1 MSASKEINQPARR
14 GLKFLTAGTPPTTGG
29 NGNDFTQSRC
39 VPEPIGSARPVRRLC
54 GRSRVLRP
62 PHFSDVGW
70 TDITATT
77 QMANQILTALG
88 YKPNITVLSL
98 AVTFQSLQN
107 GDIDVFLGNWM
118 PLQEP
123 SQTPLVKAGKIDI
136 AANNLTDARI
146 GFATS
151 KAAYDSGLKTY
162 ADIAKFKDQLD
173 GKLYG
178 IEPGSGANGTISKMI
193 ADNTFGLTGFKL
205 VESSEQAMLAET
217 AHRIKEGKPVVFFGW
232 QPHPMN
238 VDLPMVYLSKGNDV
252 FGPND
257 GGATV
262 VTLTRAGY
270 AKECPNV
277 QRLLSNLTFDSAIEN
292 RLMSDILDQGMQPDA
307 AVRAWIK
314 ANPAALTKWL
324 DGVTTIDG
332 KPGLEAVKS
341 GLGI

>member
-1 MSASKEINQPARR
+1 MS
-14 GLKFLTAGTPPTTGG
+14 
-29 NGNDFTQSRC
+29 
-39 VPEPIGSARPVRRLC
+39 
-54 GRSRVLRP
+54 
-62 PHFSDVGW
+62 
-70 TDITATT
+70 
-77 QMANQILTALG
+77 
-88 YKPNITVLSL
+88 
-98 AVTFQSLQN
+98 
-107 GDIDVFLGNWM
+107 FLGNWM

-123 SQTPLVKAGKIDI
+123 SQAPLVKAGKIDI
-136 AANNLTDARI
+136 AANNLSDARI

-173 GKLYG
+173 GKIYG

-193 ADNTFGLTGFKL
+193 ADNTFGLGGFKL

-238 VDLPMVYLSKGNDV
+238 VDLPMVYLTKGNDV

-277 QRLLSNLTFDSAIEN
+277 ERLLSNLTFNSAIEN

-307 AVRAWIK
+307 AVRAWMK

-332 KPGLEAVKS
+332 KPGLAAVKS